1 MITEVKY
8 VEVNNLDFSLIIM
21 IIGIIAIII
30 SFFVKDSVKKLEK
43 EVEELSFTMYQET
56 STLKRRLKTVEEEL
70 LIEGTKVSAPKKVA
84 KPVIH
89 EIIKNQVMELHR
101 QGYSLLE
108 ISKRSSLTIEE
119 VKMVIGGGK

>member
-1 MITEVKY
+1 MLIEVNY
-8 VEVNNLDFSLIIM
+8 VEVKSLDYSIIIM
-21 IIGIIAIII
+21 IIGIILIIV
-30 SFFVKDSVKKLEK
+30 SFFVKDSVKKIEK

-56 STLKRRLKTVEEEL
+56 STLKRRIKTVEEEL
-70 LIEGTKVSAPKKVA
+70 LIEGTKVSVPKKVS

-101 QGYSLLE
+101 QGYSLPE

-119 VKMVIGGGK
+119 VKTVIGGGK

>member
-101 QGYSLLE
+101 QGYSLPE